1 MIVVD
6 TNILAYLYLPS
17 EFSQQAEQLLEREPH
32 WMAPLLWRSELRNVL
47 ALYLRRELLT
57 LDQAY
62 AVQTEAEA
70 LLADAE
76 YEVPS
81 LDVLKLV
88 QESECSA
95 YDCEFVALAKR
106 FNAKL
111 VTADKK
117 ILKEFPAIAISL
129 PVALAAHP

>member
-32 WMAPLLWRSELRNVL
+32 WIAPLLWRSELRNVL
-47 ALYLRRELLT
+47 ALYLRKELLA

-62 AVQTEAEA
+62 AVQSEAEA

-95 YDCEFVALAKR
+95 YDCEFVVLAKR

-129 PVALAAHP
+129 PAALAAHP